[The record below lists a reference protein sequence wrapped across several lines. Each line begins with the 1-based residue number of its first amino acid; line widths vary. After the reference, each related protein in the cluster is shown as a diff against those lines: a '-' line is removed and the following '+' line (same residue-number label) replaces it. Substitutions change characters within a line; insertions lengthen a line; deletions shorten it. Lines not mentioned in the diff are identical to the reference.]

1 MSLAASQYGGMKG
14 CGADNF
20 LVQTWE
26 EILIALEDERACACE
41 VKPDQLFTR
50 FDPVNCVLLK
60 PRLYFTNPLL
70 LIH

>member
-1 MSLAASQYGGMKG
+1 MKISEI
-14 CGADNF
+14 
-20 LVQTWE
+20 E
-26 EILIALEDERACACE
+26 EEACEVKPDQLFTRFDPVNCVLCE

-60 PRLYFTNPLL
+60 PRLYFANPLL